1 MREQPGYRKY
11 YEEQENR
18 SCNRMMYHEV
28 LNNREINNRDP
39 YKEVV
44 YDIYSHTIFV
54 EVVHGFS
61 TPLNWI

>member
-1 MREQPGYRKY
+1 
-11 YEEQENR
+11 
-18 SCNRMMYHEV
+18 MMYHEV
-28 LNNREINNRDP
+28 LNNREINNRNP

-54 EVVHGFS
+54 EIVHGFS